1 MFPARRAFRAAP
13 ALSASPLRSY
23 HATRSM
29 AVQINDAIPDVE
41 LMENSPGNKVSIAK
55 ELKGK
60 GVIIGVPA
68 AFSPSCSES
77 HIPGYINSSKLKDA
91 GQVFVVSVNDAF
103 VMGQWGKSLDPD
115 GKSGVRSFENIA
127 PIFCD
132 VLILPRDTL
141 PGGPSCRANEVS
153 IALLQPLACCRLLP
167 FLRLQGIVF
176 PSRALE
182 LDFDGTAIF
191 GQPRSKRYALVVEDG
206 KVKSVHVEPDN
217 TGVKEST
224 ADKVLG

>member
-13 ALSASPLRSY
+13 ALSASPFRSY
-23 HATRSM
+23 HASRSLL
-29 AVQINDAIPDVE
+29 VQVNDAIPDVE

-115 GKSGVRSFENIA
+115 GKSGAAF
-127 PIFCD
+127 
-132 VLILPRDTL
+132 TK
-141 PGGPSCRANEVS
+141 
-153 IALLQPLACCRLLP
+153 
-167 FLRLQGIVF
+167 
-176 PSRALE
+176 ALE

-191 GQPRSKRYALVVEDG
+191 GQPRSKRYALVVDDG

-224 ADKVLG
+224 ADKVLQ